1 MNNFNIYVKSNE
13 WQPISGTPVF
23 PFNYGQL
30 LDERLNEAYITVMN
44 SAVKSY
50 RPTTEFRIDLVE
62 NAREAE
68 ENTTSQYYIVA
79 SDNAYEYPVGSGK
92 YKHKL
97 YLIERTKLLEGIMC
111 QSVTFTNAKVNI
123 GSFDFEEAV
132 PFNIGGS
139 VGTLY
144 PRAFDDIGA
153 SPLPIDTY
161 VSPVFSGESFNIL
174 SIKSVGE
181 AIIEKVKPI
190 WGDSYNYS
198 IIEQYQHLV
207 GLVPDGT
214 VTSFMSYSV
223 GGDAAVVTEDLE
235 KSYIVKAR
243 NPINVQYQMTIRL
256 SRALPGVT
264 QIENQYLI
272 YNFSYTFFTVS
283 NGYAKKPWTV
293 KDCVDR
299 LLELA
304 QPLYQGE
311 TPKYHLD
318 PLQAAELDKIYAPE
332 FTMTQCNLRE
342 QLKVIGGYIHAEPRL
357 LGGDDEITLG
367 DGTTVTRDRII
378 HFDSFDTDEVGSVD
392 APYVYNGVSHHINEY
407 CTQIDTT
414 ASNIVN
420 ALDYAQGVVF
430 APNDK
435 NFRTIRTDSVYVRVL
450 ESNGFIQTQFPIHE
464 IVKVECCIYNLGDQG
479 YSLYPVD
486 ITPYVFESTSY
497 FANLSSFGGTFPL
510 SKSYAI
516 YYTIGERNIQGLFF
530 KDPDPINEALKYY
543 SIVNILANAT
553 GNTREVIRTMLGG
566 DEGTYV
572 GHLAF
577 RVSYIPIY
585 NTRFTHGKPLVD
597 YDDIEYTRPYNQS
610 ENLIETR
617 YYGENIKGV
626 VARLGNVEQERT
638 YIFNKE
644 KYNLQRVPKIG
655 QMLDGYAISAVNV
668 SYNFDF
674 VKCTLALSKDFNRIS
689 QFVGISSN
697 KRVYEVSERAA
708 YARNVLLKEYVTV
721 GTDEPYE
728 KGIFRSFKGLRSIF
742 DDETDITPITA
753 VCARGLTSITNINPS
768 VMLPVVSSAFG
779 NTMTFSWSYKDNYS
793 AGDKVDY
800 RESGTTKGYWQ
811 NDVPYCDY
819 YGRMKYYDFHLL
831 MTSELYGEFPKN
843 EAMHLPQSSYIPGKI
858 DGIST
863 EYVYTDSSGNLDFTS
878 FPYLIRKDSREVI
891 NVTFAVEFKSNM
903 SSLIV
908 GSAMASNCRLVSGNG
923 KKPYL
928 YKLDKKINKFQLKM
942 TSLPNN
948 AYDISIG
955 ENVTAGGKNMYIDL
969 PAAAMDS
976 TAWAIC
982 LPIESNTT
990 QYENDDGEVYEAT
1003 EQKGGDV
1010 ILACNDPITFAN
1022 QTQKNGDGTYRIYF
1036 NIARNIFN

>member
-1 MNNFNIYVKSNE
+1 MNNFYIYVKNNE
-13 WQPISGTPVF
+13 WQSISGTPVF

-44 SAVKSY
+44 SDIKSY
-50 RPTTEFRIDLVE
+50 RPTTEIRIDLVE

-68 ENTTSQYYIVA
+68 EKTTSQYYIVA

-111 QSVTFTNAKVNI
+111 QSITFTNAKSNI
-123 GSFDFEEAV
+123 YTNAQYNVAPTFTQEQSIGFNEGIDTSGR
-132 PFNIGGS
+132 PFPN
-139 VGTLY
+139 VY
-144 PRAFDDIGA
+144 K
-153 SPLPIDTY
+153 SPLSSNERHIFL
-161 VSPVFSGESFNIL
+161 SLEEMALIL
-174 SIKSVGE
+174 I
-181 AIIEKVKPI
+181 
-190 WGDSYNYS
+190 SY
-198 IIEQYQHLV
+198 
-207 GLVPDGT
+207 
-214 VTSFMSYSV
+214 
-223 GGDAAVVTEDLE
+223 LE
-235 KSYIVKAR
+235 TNTLLSNLYIVSDA
-243 NPINVQYQMTIRL
+243 INVQDGAKRTYSKIDITRPGEDGIIIDDFSTKPFFSSSNSARIQYTMVIRTRNDTT
-256 SRALPGVT
+256 SVWFYRFYWDIAFV
-264 QIENQYLI
+264 ENRYPL
-272 YNFSYTFFTVS
+272 
-283 NGYAKKPWTV
+283 KPYTV

-858 DGIST
+858 DAIST